1 MLYLNQ
7 KKMPKNMFKKI
18 ILKNGLRVI
27 MAPMKGT
34 ETATV
39 LVLVKAGSRY
49 EKEKENGLAHFME
62 HMFGKGTKKRPTV
75 LDVTKKLDE
84 IGANYN
90 QFTSKEF
97 TGYYAKTAKE
107 HLKLTIDIISDML
120 INSKFSAKE
129 IEKEKGVI
137 VEEINM
143 YKDMP
148 MYLIG
153 DLFEKLL
160 YPSNSLGRTILGAK
174 ENVMSFQRKDFLD
187 FFDSHYYSA
196 NSAVIIAG
204 NFSEK
209 KAVKLA
215 EKYFLK
221 MKKNEN
227 PLQFPPASSTGQAF
241 EKGRSIK
248 EQKRPQVLLK
258 YKKTDQ
264 SHLHL
269 GFRGYNIFHPDKYAL
284 GILAV
289 ILGGYFSS
297 RIVHSLRGK
306 QGLAYYVET
315 ETENYTDA
323 GYLVT
328 RAGVPNDKVEKAI
341 KIILKEYKKIISG
354 KIPETEIQRAKK
366 HIKGKTIIA
375 LESSGE
381 MANWIG
387 SQEILK
393 EKILTLKQIFAKID
407 RVGRKDIQKTAKEI
421 FVPEKLNLAL
431 IGPFRDEKKF
441 RKLLNI

>member
-1 MLYLNQ
+1 
-7 KKMPKNMFKKI
+7 MFKKI
-18 ILKNGLRVI
+18 ILKNGLRII

-49 EKEKENGLAHFME
+49 EKEKENGLAHFIE
-62 HMFGKGTKKRPTV
+62 HMFTKGTKERPTI
-75 LDVTKKLDE
+75 LDITKKLDE

-97 TGYYAKTAKE
+97 TGYYAKAAKE
-107 HLKLTIDIISDML
+107 HLELTIDIISDML
-120 INSKFSAKE
+120 INSKFSAEE
-129 IEKEKGVI
+129 IKKEKGVI

-143 YKDMP
+143 YEDAP

-160 YPSNSLGRTILGAK
+160 YSTNSLGRSILGTK
-174 ENVMSFQRKDFLD
+174 ENVMNFQRKDFLN
-187 FFDSHYYSA
+187 FFNNHYRSA

-209 KAVKLA
+209 KVIKLV
-215 EKYFLK
+215 EKYFLR
-221 MKKNEN
+221 MKKNARNDDQNIFNQPE
-227 PLQFPPASSTGQAF
+227 
-241 EKGRSIK
+241 EI
-248 EQKRPQVLLK
+248 QKRPQVLLK

-269 GFRGYNIFHPDKYAL
+269 GFRGYNIFHPDKYVL
-284 GILAV
+284 NILAV

-297 RIVHSLRGK
+297 RIVYSLREK
-306 QGLAYYVET
+306 QGLTYYIET
-315 ETENYTDA
+315 ETEYYSDA

-341 KIILKEYKKIISG
+341 KIILKEHKKIISG
-354 KIPETEIQRAKK
+354 KISEAEIQRAKK

-375 LESSGE
+375 LESSSE

-407 RVGRKDIQKTAKEI
+407 RVKAKDIQKTAKEI
-421 FVPEKLNLAL
+421 FVSKKLNLAL
-431 IGPFRDEKKF
+431 IGPFRNEKKF

>member
-1 MLYLNQ
+1 
-7 KKMPKNMFKKI
+7 
-18 ILKNGLRVI
+18 

-34 ETATV
+34 ETTAV

-62 HMFGKGTKKRPTV
+62 HIFGKGTKKRPTA

-97 TGYYAKTAKE
+97 TGYYAKATKE
-107 HLKLTIDIISDML
+107 HLELTIDIISDML

-129 IEKEKGVI
+129 IAKEKGVI

-143 YKDMP
+143 YEDMP
-148 MYLIG
+148 MYLIS

-160 YPSNSLGRTILGAK
+160 YPSNSLGRTILGTK
-174 ENVMSFQRKDFLD
+174 ENVINFQRKDFLN
-187 FFDSHYYSA
+187 FFNSHYHSE

-209 KAVKLA
+209 KAIKLV
-215 EKYFLK
+215 EKYFLG
-221 MKKNEN
+221 MKKNVRN
-227 PLQFPPASSTGQAF
+227 DDKNIFDKL
-241 EKGRSIK
+241 KIK
-248 EQKRPQVLLK
+248 QKRPQVLLK

-269 GFRGYNIFHPDKYAL
+269 GFRGYNIFHPDKYVL
-284 GILAV
+284 NILAV

-306 QGLAYYVET
+306 HGLAYYVET
-315 ETENYTDA
+315 ETEYYTDA

-407 RVGRKDIQKTAKEI
+407 IVKTKNIQKTAKEI

-431 IGPFRDEKKF
+431 IGPFRNKRKF
-441 RKLLNI
+441 EKLLNI

>member
-1 MLYLNQ
+1 
-7 KKMPKNMFKKI
+7 MFKKI
-18 ILKNGLRVI
+18 ILKNGLRII

-34 ETATV
+34 ETTAV

-62 HMFGKGTKKRPTV
+62 HIFGKGTKKRPTA

-97 TGYYAKTAKE
+97 TGYYAKATKE
-107 HLKLTIDIISDML
+107 HLELTIDIISDML

-129 IEKEKGVI
+129 IAKEKGVI

-143 YKDMP
+143 YEDMP
-148 MYLIG
+148 MYLIS

-160 YPSNSLGRTILGAK
+160 YPSNSLGRTILGTK
-174 ENVMSFQRKDFLD
+174 ENVINFQRKDFLN
-187 FFDSHYYSA
+187 FFNSYYHSE

-209 KAVKLA
+209 KAIKLV
-215 EKYFLK
+215 EKYFLG
-221 MKKNEN
+221 MKKNVRN
-227 PLQFPPASSTGQAF
+227 DDKNIFDKL
-241 EKGRSIK
+241 KIK
-248 EQKRPQVLLK
+248 QKRPQVLLK

-269 GFRGYNIFHPDKYAL
+269 GFRGYNIFHPDKYVL
-284 GILAV
+284 NILAV

-306 QGLAYYVET
+306 HGLAYYVET
-315 ETENYTDA
+315 ETEYYTDA

-407 RVGRKDIQKTAKEI
+407 IVKTKNIQKTAKEI

-431 IGPFRDEKKF
+431 IGPFRNKRKF
-441 RKLLNI
+441 EKLLNI

>member
-1 MLYLNQ
+1 
-7 KKMPKNMFKKI
+7 
-18 ILKNGLRVI
+18 

-34 ETATV
+34 ETTAV

-62 HMFGKGTKKRPTV
+62 HIFGKGTKKRPTA

-97 TGYYAKTAKE
+97 TGYYAKAAKE
-107 HLKLTIDIISDML
+107 HLELTIDIISDML

-143 YKDMP
+143 YEDAP

-153 DLFEKLL
+153 DLFEKIL
-160 YPSNSLGRTILGAK
+160 YPSNSLGRTILGTK
-174 ENVMSFQRKDFLD
+174 ENVISFQRKDFLN
-187 FFDSHYYSA
+187 FFNSHYHSE

-209 KAVKLA
+209 KAIKLA
-215 EKYFLK
+215 KKYFLG
-221 MKKNEN
+221 MKKRGKS
-227 PLQFPPASSTGQAF
+227 LSISLC
-241 EKGRSIK
+241 KGGEIE
-248 EQKRPQVLLK
+248 EQKHPQVLLK

-269 GFRGYNIFHPDKYAL
+269 GFRGYNIFHPNKYVL
-284 GILAV
+284 NILAV

-306 QGLAYYVET
+306 HGLAYYVET
-315 ETENYTDA
+315 ETEYYTDA

-407 RVGRKDIQKTAKEI
+407 RVKTKDIQKTAKEI

-431 IGPFRDEKKF
+431 IGPFRNKRKF
-441 RKLLNI
+441 EKLLNI

>member
-1 MLYLNQ
+1 
-7 KKMPKNMFKKI
+7 
-18 ILKNGLRVI
+18 

-62 HMFGKGTKKRPTV
+62 HMFGKGTKKRPTA

-97 TGYYAKTAKE
+97 TGYYAKAAKE
-107 HLKLTIDIISDML
+107 HLELTIDIISDML

-137 VEEINM
+137 IEEINM
-143 YKDMP
+143 YEDMP

-160 YPSNSLGRTILGAK
+160 YPSNFLGRTILGTK
-174 ENVMSFQRKDFLD
+174 ENVMNFQRKDFLN
-187 FFDSHYYSA
+187 FFNSHYHSA

-209 KAVKLA
+209 KVIKLA
-215 EKYFLK
+215 EKYFLG
-221 MKKNEN
+221 MKKS
-227 PLQFPPASSTGQAF
+227 PLIPLY
-241 EKGRSIK
+241 KGGEIK

-269 GFRGYNIFHPDKYAL
+269 GFRGYNIFHPDKYVL

-315 ETENYTDA
+315 EAENYTDA

-328 RAGVPNDKVEKAI
+328 RAGVPNNKVEKAI
-341 KIILKEYKKIISG
+341 KIILKEYKKTISG
-354 KIPETEIQRAKK
+354 KISETEIQRAKK

-407 RVGRKDIQKTAKEI
+407 RVKVKDIQKTAKEI

-431 IGPFRDEKKF
+431 IGPFRDKKKF
-441 RKLLNI
+441 ERLLNI

>member
-1 MLYLNQ
+1 
-7 KKMPKNMFKKI
+7 MFKKI
-18 ILKNGLRVI
+18 ILKNGLRII

-62 HMFGKGTKKRPTV
+62 HIFTKGTKKRPTA

-97 TGYYAKTAKE
+97 TGYYAKAAKE
-107 HLKLTIDIISDML
+107 HLELTIDIISDML

-143 YKDMP
+143 YEDMP
-148 MYLIG
+148 MYLIS

-174 ENVMSFQRKDFLD
+174 ENVTSFQRKDFLN
-187 FFDSHYYSA
+187 FFNSHYHSA

-209 KAVKLA
+209 KVIKFV
-215 EKYFLK
+215 EKYFLG
-221 MKKNEN
+221 MKKEKKS
-227 PLQFPPASSTGQAF
+227 PSIPSRIKYGTGF
-241 EKGRSIK
+241 YKGGSIMK
-248 EQKRPQVLLK
+248 QKRPQVLLK

-269 GFRGYNIFHPDKYAL
+269 GFRGYNIFHPDKYVL
-284 GILAV
+284 NILAV

-297 RIVHSLRGK
+297 RIVHSLREK

-328 RAGVPNDKVEKAI
+328 RAGVPNDKVEKAV

-354 KIPETEIQRAKK
+354 KIPETGIQRAKK

-393 EKILTLKQIFAKID
+393 EKILTLRQIFAKID
-407 RVGRKDIQKTAKEI
+407 RVKGKDIQKTAKEI

-431 IGPFRDEKKF
+431 IGPFKDKKKF
-441 RKLLNI
+441 IKLLNI

>member
-1 MLYLNQ
+1 
-7 KKMPKNMFKKI
+7 MFKKI
-18 ILKNGLRVI
+18 ILKNGLRII

-39 LVLVKAGSRY
+39 LVLIKAGSRY
-49 EKEKENGLAHFME
+49 EKEKENGLAHFIE
-62 HMFGKGTKKRPTV
+62 HMFTKGTKKRPTA

-90 QFTSKEF
+90 QFISKEF
-97 TGYYAKTAKE
+97 TGYYAKAAKE
-107 HLKLTIDIISDML
+107 HLELTINIISDML

-143 YKDMP
+143 YEDMP

-160 YPSNSLGRTILGAK
+160 YPSNSLGRTILGTK
-174 ENVMSFQRKDFLD
+174 ENVMNFQRKDFLN
-187 FFDSHYYSA
+187 FFNSHYYGV

-209 KAVKLA
+209 KIIKLA
-215 EKYFLK
+215 EKYFLG
-221 MKKNEN
+221 MKKNVRN
-227 PLQFPPASSTGQAF
+227 DDKKNFQS
-241 EKGRSIK
+241 KKI
-248 EQKRPQVLLK
+248 QKYPQVLLK

-269 GFRGYNIFHPDKYAL
+269 GFRGYNIFHPDKYVL
-284 GILAV
+284 NILAV

-297 RIVHSLRGK
+297 RIVHSLREK

-315 ETENYTDA
+315 EAEYYTDT

-354 KIPETEIQRAKK
+354 KISETEIQRAKK

-407 RVGRKDIQKTAKEI
+407 RVKRKDIQKTAKEI
-421 FVPEKLNLAL
+421 FVPKKLNLAL
-431 IGPFRDEKKF
+431 IGPFKDKRKF
-441 RKLLNI
+441 EKLLNI

>member
-1 MLYLNQ
+1 
-7 KKMPKNMFKKI
+7 MFKKI

-39 LVLVKAGSRY
+39 LVLIKAGSRY

-62 HMFGKGTKKRPTV
+62 HMFGKGTKKRPTA

-97 TGYYAKTAKE
+97 TGYYAKAAKE
-107 HLKLTIDIISDML
+107 HLELTIDIISDML

-143 YKDMP
+143 YEDAP

-153 DLFEKLL
+153 DLFEKIL
-160 YPSNSLGRTILGAK
+160 YPSNSLGRTILGTK
-174 ENVMSFQRKDFLD
+174 ENVMSFQRKDFLN
-187 FFDSHYYSA
+187 FFNSHYHSA

-209 KAVKLA
+209 KTVKLV
-215 EKYFLK
+215 EKYFLG
-221 MKKNEN
+221 MKKNVRN
-227 PLQFPPASSTGQAF
+227 DDKNIFDKL
-241 EKGRSIK
+241 KIK
-248 EQKRPQVLLK
+248 QKRPQVFLK

-269 GFRGYNIFHPDKYAL
+269 GFRGYNIFHPDKYVL
-284 GILAV
+284 NILAV

-297 RIVHSLRGK
+297 RIIHSLREK

-328 RAGVPNDKVEKAI
+328 RAGVPNDKVGKAI

-375 LESSGE
+375 LESSSE

-407 RVGRKDIQKTAKEI
+407 RVKTKDIQKTAKEI

-431 IGPFRDEKKF
+431 IGPFKDKRKF
-441 RKLLNI
+441 EKLLNI